1 MNPLFN
7 LLSGNNNQMQN
18 SPFGNFM
25 NFMNQYNQF
34 RQSFHGNAQQ
44 QVQQM
49 LNSGQ
54 ISQDDYNKAVQM
66 VNQLR
71 QFMSGKF

>member
-7 LLSGNNNQMQN
+7 LSGGNNQMQN

-25 NFMNQYNQF
+25 SFMNQFNQF
-34 RQSFHGNAQQ
+34 RQSFNGNAQQ

-54 ISQDDYNKAVQM
+54 ISQEDYNKAVQLTNQF
-66 VNQLR
+66 VNMMNGR
-71 QFMSGKF
+71 F